1 MMYVCMIF
9 MMCDMNY
16 DVEIEFIK
24 SSHAGHSHMTLRRDE
39 SSRLD
44 FSIKRQTLSLQHVA
58 HFQSACVFSREL

>member
-1 MMYVCMIF
+1 MMYICMIF

-44 FSIKRQTLSLQHVA
+44 FSIFFVS
-58 HFQSACVFSREL
+58 SIS